1 MTVVIDTSVII
12 DHLRGSEPAKRLLT
26 EGFSSNQRL
35 AGTVLAKIEVL
46 AGVRTGEEQ
55 ATEGLLSQI
64 EWIDVDEAIDDSAG
78 ALARRW
84 LRSHP
89 GVEVVDYV
97 TAATVMRLDAELW
110 TRNVK
115 HFPMIP
121 GLTAP
126 Y

>member
-12 DHLRGSEPAKRLLT
+12 DHLRGNEPARRLLA

-64 EWIDVDEAIDDSAG
+64 EWIDVDEALADSAG
-78 ALARRW
+78 ALAMRW
-84 LRSHP
+84 LRSQP

-97 TAATVMRLDAELW
+97 TAATVMRLEAELW